1 MNNVAR
7 CTVALRRS
15 SGGFVI
21 RQGLMGDLKSP
32 RRHGGSPR
40 GLADYKSAGY
50 AASGLQ
56 IQTNGKKSSRIERNP
71 AEQKEIQ
78 TNGKKSSRIE
88 RLEEQNVALRYM

>member
-7 CTVALRRS
+7 CAASLRDS
-15 SGGFVI
+15 SGGFAI

-40 GLADYKSAGY
+40 GLADCKSAGY

-56 IQTNGKKSSRIERNP
+56 IQPNEKKSSR
-71 AEQKEIQ
+71 K
-78 TNGKKSSRIE
+78 E